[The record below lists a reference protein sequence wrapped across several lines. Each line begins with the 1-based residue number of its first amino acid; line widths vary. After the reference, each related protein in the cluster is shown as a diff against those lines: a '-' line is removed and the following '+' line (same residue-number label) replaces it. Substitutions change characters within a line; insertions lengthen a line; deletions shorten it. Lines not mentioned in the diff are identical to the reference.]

1 MKKMGII
8 ERRLQITPNVHG
20 GILSGNLKGKI
31 LKAGVGKDGMAKP
44 KTGAI
49 SGRAQV
55 ARPIV
60 KSTYPI
66 VEKLKKHWI
75 VLVAAI
81 GVYFLFL
88 KGK

>member
-1 MKKMGII
+1 MKQIGI
-8 ERRLQITPNVHG
+8 ERKGLVMPNVHG
-20 GILSGNLKGKI
+20 TLNGDIKARI

-49 SGRAQV
+49 SGRGEV
-55 ARPIV
+55 ARPVV

-66 VEKLKKHWI
+66 VEKLKKHWLVI
-75 VLVAAI
+75 VAAI